1 MSTVYLSIAGL
12 VWRLD
17 SPHPLTVAERML
29 PFVTDEGIADVTIL
43 LSPCDSLP
51 TVPTDGFWHGLT
63 CYAGGESWH
72 AQTPHGAPYAH
83 IHREGKRLITIDYLP
98 TAQDAFNG
106 TGGVLNH
113 IGVESVLLAHSVAVL
128 HASLVRHNG
137 KAVLFCGPSG
147 VGKSTQADLWQQHLG
162 ADLLNGD
169 RAAIR
174 CVDGVWTA
182 YGLPFAG
189 TSGIYRCESAPI
201 AAIVLPRQAAVNA
214 VTVTDT
220 GAGMRALFPQV
231 SHRRTDPSQTAFA
244 MGMLTDMVAQIPLFT
259 LYCRPDQEAVT
270 VLYDTLT
277 QGGLL

>member
-17 SPHPLTVAERML
+17 SPHPLTIAPRML
-29 PFVTDEGIADVTIL
+29 PFVTQEGVADVTIL

-51 TVPTDGFWHGLT
+51 PVPADGFWHGLA
-63 CYAGGESWH
+63 CYAHGNSWH

-83 IHREGKRLITIDYLP
+83 IRREGKRLITIDYLP
-98 TAQDAFNG
+98 TASDAFGG
-106 TGGVLNH
+106 TGGVFNH
-113 IGVESVLLAHSVAVL
+113 IGVESVLLAHGVAVI
-128 HASLVRHNG
+128 HASLIRHNG

-162 ADLLNGD
+162 AEVLNGD

-174 CVDGVWTA
+174 PVEGVWTA

-189 TSGIYRCESAPI
+189 TSGIYRNDSAPI
-201 AAIVLPRQAAVNA
+201 AAIVLPRQAAINA
-214 VTVTDT
+214 VTPTE
-220 GAGMRALFPQV
+220 GSECMRALFPQIA
-231 SHRRTDPSQTAFA
+231 HRRTDPTQTTLA
-244 MGMLTDMVAQIPLFT
+244 MGLLTEMVAHIPLFT
-259 LYCRPDQEAVT
+259 LYCRPDAEAVT
-270 VLYDTLT
+270 TLHHTLT